1 MTRKT
6 LLWLTALPALLLAL
20 SVQAHEPSEPME
32 GDEKPNCSKMK
43 DMDHSEMD
51 MDDPVMQ
58 AMMEKCKHHMD
69 ENDDGSKEPQHKH
82 SESEGDAKRKSTH
95 DH

>member
-1 MTRKT
+1 MTHKT
-6 LLWLTALPALLLAL
+6 LLWLATLPALLLVL
-20 SVQAHEPSEPME
+20 SVQAHEPSEHME
-32 GDEKPNCSKMK
+32 GDEKPKCSEMK

-58 AMMEKCKHHMD
+58 AMMKKCKHHMD
-69 ENDDGSKEPQHKH
+69 KNDDGSKESQHKH
-82 SESEGDAKRKSTH
+82 SESEGDAKRKSRH